1 MGCRQFDWR
10 QSSLLF
16 LSSLFFV
23 ASSRLLRQLLLCVF
37 ILILFI
43 VTLIMVCNLTIGL
56 SIGCIESCKEL
67 IKFGADLE
75 RGILSKVLI
84 SWSNDEV
91 DVEERLHL
99 MTLLFENTR
108 YEPTLEDQSNCSHHI
123 TLRLKLLLKK
133 QEPKSLEYLSKIS
146 FRKNLIAYSN
156 GQSIIQTIKE
166 SKIWPQPLLK
176 RIYDI

>member
-1 MGCRQFDWR
+1 MKGLTAMEAYHTFRKDLDEEFGGRD
-10 QSSLLF
+10 SSP
-16 LSSLFFV
+16 SADRSQCPV
-23 ASSRLLRQLLLCVF
+23 
-37 ILILFI
+37 IP
-43 VTLIMVCNLTIGL
+43 GL
-56 SIGCIESCKEL
+56 S
-67 IKFGADLE
+67 
-75 RGILSKVLI
+75 LSKVLI

-91 DVEERLHL
+91 DVEERLNL

-123 TLRLKLLLKK
+123 TLRLKLLLEK
-133 QEPKSLEYLSKIS
+133 QEPKKLDYLSKIS

>member
-1 MGCRQFDWR
+1 MDPVNLIGRPR
-10 QSSLLF
+10 LLELY
-16 LSSLFFV
+16 LSSHNL
-23 ASSRLLRQLLLCVF
+23 SQLEKMDL
-37 ILILFI
+37 
-43 VTLIMVCNLTIGL
+43 LTIGL

-91 DVEERLHL
+91 DVEERLNL
-99 MTLLFENTR
+99 MTLLFENTC

-123 TLRLKLLLKK
+123 TLRLKLLLEKQQPKK
-133 QEPKSLEYLSKIS
+133 LEYLSKIS

-176 RIYDI
+176 RIYDIQIV

>member
-1 MGCRQFDWR
+1 MDPVN
-10 QSSLLF
+10 
-16 LSSLFFV
+16 LSSHNL
-23 ASSRLLRQLLLCVF
+23 SQLEKMDL
-37 ILILFI
+37 
-43 VTLIMVCNLTIGL
+43 LTIGL
-56 SIGCIESCKEL
+56 SMGCIESCKEL

-84 SWSNDEV
+84 SWSND
-91 DVEERLHL
+91 VEERLNL

-108 YEPTLEDQSNCSHHI
+108 YEPTLEDQKII
-123 TLRLKLLLKK
+123 TLRLKLLLEK
-133 QEPKSLEYLSKIS
+133 QEPKKLEYLSKIS